1 MKKPINMGLLTDQ
14 FRKKVKYNYGYSTP
28 ITIYDYMSLS
38 STNIIQGGTSNSS
51 NNNTSNNTTIST
63 EEAAFIGYVGGYKT
77 YGLHK
82 WYGNYDKWN
91 GKM

>member
-1 MKKPINMGLLTDQ
+1 MGLLTDQ

-51 NNNTSNNTTIST
+51 NNTTIRT
-63 EEAAFIGYVGGYKT
+63 PDAGFLGYEEGCRVYV
-77 YGLHK
+77 LHK
-82 WYGNYDKWN
+82 WYGGNYDKWN